1 MIQFVTGIPG
11 SGKSYYGVFYIIVN
25 FLRNRKYSKYKK
37 YAISKTEYKACLT
50 NLNEFKFNEFENT
63 YKFDFDEFKKI
74 LKHLHMCKKRG
85 FTDNELIEEVDKITD
100 TKFVNTLIVIDECQD
115 YLKKL
120 DDTLEWWLS
129 YHRHFYQ
136 DIILITQDIPLVHKN
151 YKVFTEF
158 FYKARPASRKLF
170 NTSMIYNKFTGYQM
184 FKTQQAD
191 TKKIP
196 IIKES
201 FELYHSGDNNTQ
213 KSLVLHYLLLSLGIF
228 AFLIIAGYFYINSL
242 SSSPQKVVNDNNN
255 KQSNSIIPKR
265 AATTPTKD
273 FKDSQYFEMICNKNL
288 CFINGNVYEKS
299 YLFYI
304 LNNEYETKFLKVV
317 NNKYAIKTTDKFNL
331 FEKRGKN
338 ENNEENDLFTSV
350 TDSFTSK

>member
-1 MIQFVTGIPG
+1 MIQYVTGLPG
-11 SGKSYYGVFYIIVN
+11 SGKTYYAVFYIIIN
-25 FLRNRKYSKYKK
+25 FLNDVFKKKYKK
-37 YAISKTEYKACLT
+37 YSLSKVKYKYCLT
-50 NLNEFKFNEFENT
+50 NVNELK
-63 YKFDFDEFKKI
+63 YDKFDDVYELDFEDFKKTI
-74 LKHLHMCKKRG
+74 KQLYMCYKRG
-85 FTDNELIEEVDKITD
+85 FTDTELENEVKDK
-100 TKFVNTLIVIDECQD
+100 KFFNTLIILDECHN
-115 YLKKL
+115 YLNK
-120 DDTLEWWLS
+120 DDEALVWWLS

-136 DIILITQDIPLVHKN
+136 DIILITQDIPLVHKK
-151 YKVFTEF
+151 YKAFSEF

-170 NTSMIYNKFTGYQM
+170 NTSMIYNKFTSYQM

-191 TKKIP
+191 TKKLP
-196 IIKES
+196 LLKDV
-201 FELYHSGDNNTQ
+201 FNYYGSGDNNTQ

-228 AFLIIAGYFYINSL
+228 AVLIIAGYLYISSL
-242 SSSPQKVVNDNNN
+242 SPEPQKVVNDNNN
-255 KQSNSIIPKR
+255 NKSSSIIPKR
-265 AATTPTKD
+265 AATPTKD

-331 FEKRGKN
+331 FEERGKN
-338 ENNEENDLFTSV
+338 ESDEKNDLFSSV